1 MHTIDTDRRACN
13 GNEWD
18 AILAIYLAALVVS
31 VGPVS
36 RGARDLR
43 LVPAKRHVE
52 GLPRCM

>member
-18 AILAIYLAALVVS
+18 AMLAIYPAALVVS

-36 RGARDLR
+36 RGAI
-43 LVPAKRHVE
+43 
-52 GLPRCM
+52 